1 MSNPWDRPEHRYT
14 PADLQAMQRN
24 EFDQRRALHGL
35 YAGLLDGADVAA
47 RFTDPAHPVRRVS
60 ADVDLD
66 ANGTV
71 PLVEVRHGHL
81 QRAIVQPD
89 VKFGDSVTPELYR
102 QWAAQVGLD
111 QGVSSQGRLDELY
124 MSFHERQHA
133 ELSALGRSRIEA
145 AKAFMDG
152 IVKREALRHAASS
165 LGADTSLY
173 SGQTGMQAGQG
184 LPPTPWLRDDNRYT
198 WADVANMSRGEFDRR
213 RELHVI
219 YGAET
224 PHVVEDFSRRMLGTT
239 PLHNHVRTMYD
250 NASWRARAHDRV
262 YDDLLANVVIR

>member
-1 MSNPWDRPEHRYT
+1 M
-14 PADLQAMQRN
+14 
-24 EFDQRRALHGL
+24 
-35 YAGLLDGADVAA
+35 
-47 RFTDPAHPVRRVS
+47 RRVS

-165 LGADTSLY
+165 LGADTSLFT
-173 SGQTGMQAGQG
+173 GQTGMQAGQG
-184 LPPTPWLRDDNRYT
+184 LEKEQKGSGVSRTPP
-198 WADVANMSRGEFDRR
+198 V
-213 RELHVI
+213 
-219 YGAET
+219 
-224 PHVVEDFSRRMLGTT
+224 RMAQVFTYIQTAL
-239 PLHNHVRTMYD
+239 PPNS
-250 NASWRARAHDRV
+250 N
-262 YDDLLANVVIR
+262 

>member
-1 MSNPWDRPEHRYT
+1 MATNPWDKPEHRYT

-35 YAGLLDGADVAA
+35 YAGLLDGGDVAA
-47 RFTDPAHPVRRVS
+47 RFADPAHPVRRVS

-152 IVKREALRHAASS
+152 IVEREALRHAASS
-165 LGADTSLY
+165 LGA
-173 SGQTGMQAGQG
+173 
-184 LPPTPWLRDDNRYT
+184 NRT
-198 WADVANMSRGEFDRR
+198 KS
-213 RELHVI
+213 
-219 YGAET
+219 
-224 PHVVEDFSRRMLGTT
+224 
-239 PLHNHVRTMYD
+239 
-250 NASWRARAHDRV
+250 
-262 YDDLLANVVIR
+262 

>member
-1 MSNPWDRPEHRYT
+1 
-14 PADLQAMQRN
+14 MQRN

-35 YAGLLDGADVAA
+35 YAGLLDGGDVAA
-47 RFTDPAHPVRRVS
+47 RFADPAHPVRRVS

-71 PLVEVRHGHL
+71 PLVEVRHRHL

-152 IVKREALRHAASS
+152 IVEREALRHAASS

-173 SGQTGMQAGQG
+173 SGQTGMQAGYHRMSDGRLMSSTQHG
-184 LPPTPWLRDDNRYT
+184 MGTPSDGDTASNGAFIAVVCARPACSYTPALDTQCHVLVLWRGQT
-198 WADVANMSRGEFDRR
+198 WAR
-213 RELHVI
+213 
-219 YGAET
+219 
-224 PHVVEDFSRRMLGTT
+224 
-239 PLHNHVRTMYD
+239 
-250 NASWRARAHDRV
+250 
-262 YDDLLANVVIR
+262 

>member
-35 YAGLLDGADVAA
+35 YAGLLDGGDVAA
-47 RFTDPAHPVRRVS
+47 RFADPAHPVRRVS
-60 ADVDLD
+60 ADIDLD

-71 PLVEVRHGHL
+71 PLVGVRHGHL
-81 QRAIVQPD
+81 HRAIVQPD

-111 QGVSSQGRLDELY
+111 QGMSSQGRLDELY

-184 LPPTPWLRDDNRYT
+184 LEKEQKGSGVSRTPP
-198 WADVANMSRGEFDRR
+198 V
-213 RELHVI
+213 
-219 YGAET
+219 
-224 PHVVEDFSRRMLGTT
+224 RMAQVFTYIQTAL
-239 PLHNHVRTMYD
+239 PPNS
-250 NASWRARAHDRV
+250 N
-262 YDDLLANVVIR
+262 